1 MAKDKIIRK
10 DKEEKIKEKEVVNAI
25 GEKLID
31 QSQFDRKGDV

>member
-1 MAKDKIIRK
+1 MAKDKISRK

-31 QSQFDRKGDV
+31 QSQLDKKGNE

>member
-31 QSQFDRKGDV
+31 QSQLDRKGDV

>member
-1 MAKDKIIRK
+1 MAKDKISRK

-31 QSQFDRKGDV
+31 QSQLDRKGDV